1 MIRFAITFLPLL
13 MLMSSCA
20 SDRSSK
26 QSVEAISHAVFTNPI
41 RQGGSSPY
49 VINANG
55 KYYYT
60 QSTYVRVSLW
70 SSETIGGLK
79 EAKEHVVYNPDDT
92 FYISGTRLYHL
103 NGKWYIY
110 YSSDDGD
117 LSGRNVHVLENSSSD
132 PLQGEFIHKGVI
144 ATGNQKSFHPSILEH
159 KGKLYCLWSGY
170 DATDDLNIDVSHI
183 YIAEMSDPWTLSSI
197 PIPICSPKYEWEC
210 QWMSDNGLAAGR
222 PSYVNEAPQA
232 IYSRDST
239 KVLLYFA
246 ASETYTSYYCEGLA
260 IADSD
265 GDLTDPSSWVKLP
278 KPVFGSDPKVSAYG
292 AGHISFFIDSLGN
305 TYIIYQAYSNPGLD
319 CLDNR
324 SPRMQKVS
332 WDEDGIPVLG
342 TPIDLGTPVPEPI
355 INNNL
360 L

>member
-1 MIRFAITFLPLL
+1 
-13 MLMSSCA
+13 MSSCA
-20 SDRSSK
+20 SDRSNKHSEGT
-26 QSVEAISHAVFTNPI
+26 VSHATFANPI

-49 VINANG
+49 VIHANG
-55 KYYYT
+55 TYYYT

-70 SSETIGGLK
+70 SSKTIGGLRD
-79 EAKEHVVYNPDDT
+79 AREHVVYNPDNT
-92 FYISGTRLYHL
+92 YYISGTRLYRL

-117 LSGRNVHVLENSSSD
+117 LSGRNIHVLENDACD

-144 ATGNQKSFHPSILEH
+144 KTGNQKSFHPSIFEH
-159 KGKLYCLWSGY
+159 GDKLYCLWSGY
-170 DATDDLNIDVSHI
+170 DAPEALNIDISHI
-183 YIAEMSDPWTLSSI
+183 YIAEMSDPWTLSSSPVAI
-197 PIPICSPKYEWEC
+197 LSPKYEWEC
-210 QWMSDNGLAAGR
+210 QWMSDNGLAADR

-260 IADSD
+260 VADAD
-265 GDLTDPSSWVKLP
+265 GDITNPSSWRKLP
-278 KPVFGSDPKVSAYG
+278 KPVFGSDSSVSAFG
-292 AGHISFFIDSLGN
+292 AGHLSFFTDSAEN
-305 TYIIYQAYSNPGLD
+305 TYIIYQAYSDSGLD

-332 WDEDGIPVLG
+332 WDQNGIPVLG
-342 TPIDLGTPVPEPI
+342 TPVALGVPVLEPI
-355 INNNL
+355 INSSL